1 MSKNSISLQPLCHIC
16 IHYGAPSRIRT
27 CAPGSGVS
35 ISKSR
40 MEAAN
45 SYLQALQGQHE
56 VMKHQAEIPEKIN
69 DKKQA
74 EASAKAETEAVKKIV
89 NEKSSGWGKDP

>member
-1 MSKNSISLQPLCHIC
+1 MVRLAGFEPAHPVPEFQYL
-16 IHYGAPSRIRT
+16 
-27 CAPGSGVS
+27 
-35 ISKSR
+35 KSR

-89 NEKSSGWGKDP
+89 NEKSFG

>member
-1 MSKNSISLQPLCHIC
+1 MVRLAGFEPAHPVPESQYL
-16 IHYGAPSRIRT
+16 
-27 CAPGSGVS
+27 
-35 ISKSR
+35 KSH

-45 SYLQALQGQHE
+45 SYLQAVQGQHE
-56 VMKHQAEIPEKIN
+56 VMKHQAEIQEKIN

-89 NEKSSGWGKDP
+89 NEKSSGWGKDPWIELVNKRGYVHMSE